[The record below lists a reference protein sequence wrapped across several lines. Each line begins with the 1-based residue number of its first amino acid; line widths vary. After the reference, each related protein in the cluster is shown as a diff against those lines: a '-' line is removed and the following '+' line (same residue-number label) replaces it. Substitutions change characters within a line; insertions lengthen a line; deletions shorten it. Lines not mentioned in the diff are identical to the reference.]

1 MNIHLW
7 RRLFISSVLM
17 LSSVLGGFI
26 ILLVY
31 WFGVLDWQHFQAL
44 QVRGVALWLIVVAL
58 IIGISLVSSVI
69 MTVYLSEPYEW
80 LRAKINWLLLGKYQ
94 HPIFEQKA
102 NKHGWYDDNQVIY
115 DDINR
120 VRDKLV
126 QLSRDLQQFAMIPS
140 FVGKET
146 KEEIIEMERQ
156 RIARE
161 LHDSVSQQLFA
172 ATMMLSAIKDQQ
184 QVVLPELLQ
193 QQIMRVDQVIASAQI
208 EMRALLL
215 HLRPLGLED
224 RSLKQGVTQLLLE
237 LQTKIPTN
245 LYWELADIQLD
256 SGIEAHLFRIIQ
268 EALSNTLRH
277 AKAQRLEVYLQE
289 DQSSIQLKI
298 IDDGVGFDVNQSDKL
313 GSYGLRNI
321 RERVNSLGGDC
332 KIVSIIDKG
341 TVIEINLPKG
351 EKL

>member
-7 RRLFISSVLM
+7 RRLFMAALMM
-17 LSSVLGGFI
+17 LSSVLGAFI
-26 ILLVY
+26 LLLVY
-31 WFGVLDWQHFQAL
+31 WFGVLSWEQFQAL
-44 QVRGVALWLIVVAL
+44 RLATVPMWLILVALVV
-58 IIGISLVSSVI
+58 GISLVSSIIVTI
-69 MTVYLSEPYEW
+69 YLSEPYEW
-80 LRAKINWLLLGKYQ
+80 VRAKLNWLLLGKYK
-94 HPIFEQKA
+94 HPIFDQKTRR
-102 NKHGWYDDNQVIY
+102 HGWYDDNQVI
-115 DDINR
+115 DEDINR

-126 QLSRDLQQFAMIPS
+126 QLSKDIQQFATIPS
-140 FVGKET
+140 FVGTET
-146 KEEIIEMERQ
+146 KEEIIEVERH

-184 QVVLPELLQ
+184 QIVLPDLLQ
-193 QQIMRVDQVIASAQI
+193 QQIMRVDHVIATAQV

-224 RSLKQGVTQLLLE
+224 RSLKQGITQLLLE

-245 LYWELADIQLD
+245 LYWELAEVNLD
-256 SGIEAHLFRIIQ
+256 SGIEAHLFRVIQ

-298 IDDGVGFDVNQSDKL
+298 IDDGVGFDVSQSDKL

-351 EKL
+351 ESI